1 MKTRIIGLLI
11 ILANLN
17 LFAYTSLSDY
27 IISPTT
33 VKKIGIYKFQKFAS
47 NDNNLFL
54 EFQNDLIYEL
64 ESVFYFDV
72 YDYNKMFNQIST
84 YYKNNPFEFLNSFD
98 ALAIGE
104 IRSNQ
109 NLYIKIYLPKA
120 TDQREFFFKLE
131 DKYDKTFILQLI
143 KKELE
148 KKLVFS
154 GEIID
159 STDSH
164 KTIINL
170 GENFNIKPNQLFVS
184 FKDNRNVNT
193 VLKVN
198 QVNNLTSLCSILFQD
213 LPLSSGDTVTYLT
226 PDFLKNLHS
235 KNIKTDIN
243 SKISLTNVTK
253 VWGVSGK
260 NIFISS
266 SPYENNCLISDKK
279 RTFLRNLDSHKSKVL
294 EQNVLLNQVEWN
306 QRNKTLAYSFDK
318 NLVVYFINENK
329 KFYYING
336 VFTPSSRVYDKK
348 NVNLILDFKW
358 SFDGKTFVFFIK
370 NQGLYITSD
379 FKKIKKLDL
388 PNFYNDVSKIQ
399 LSFSGD
405 NEALYIKYPNNFDDY
420 YTILYYN
427 LLNNSITES
436 SKQIIKGTFQMS
448 KDYTGILDYEY
459 KGNKTNWIKIQKT
472 NSLIIKP
479 KFSDPLHTS
488 ANNQIS
494 FNIKNKHLFLFDNN
508 INYLTQPNFPIVN
521 QTSFFPSSEKML
533 IVGFL
538 KDSNKDNVI
547 NWKDNNGLY
556 LYNPLL
562 NTVETNLLKDI
573 DELMEV
579 TPSGQYIFYRKGSDL
594 FSAQIK

>member
-1 MKTRIIGLLI
+1 MF
-11 ILANLN
+11 ANLN

-47 NDNNLFL
+47 QNNNLFL

-64 ESVFYFDV
+64 ESVSYFDV
-72 YDYNKMFNQIST
+72 YDYDKMFNQIST
-84 YYKNNPFEFLNSFD
+84 YYKNNPFDFLNSFD

-109 NLYIKIYLPKA
+109 NLYIKIYFPKA
-120 TDQREFFFKLE
+120 TDQREFSFKLE
-131 DKYDKTFILQLI
+131 NEYDKTFILQLI

-159 STDSH
+159 SADSH
-164 KTIINL
+164 KIIINL
-170 GENFNIKPNQLFVS
+170 GKNFNIKPNQLFVS
-184 FKDNRNVNT
+184 FKDNHNVNAI
-193 VLKVN
+193 LNVN
-198 QVNNLTSLCSILFQD
+198 QVNNLTSLCSVVFQD
-213 LPLSSGDTVTYLT
+213 SPLSSADTVTYLS

-235 KNIKTDIN
+235 KNVTIDMN
-243 SKISLTNVTK
+243 SKISLTNKRK
-253 VWGVSGK
+253 VWGISGK
-260 NIFISS
+260 NVFISS
-266 SPYENNCLISDKK
+266 SPYENNYLISDEK
-279 RTFLRNLDSHKSKVL
+279 RFYFRNLDSHKSKEL
-294 EQNVLLNQVEWN
+294 EQNVLIKQVEWN
-306 QRNKTLAYSFDK
+306 PRNKTLAYSFDK
-318 NLVVYFINENK
+318 NLVIYFISENK
-329 KFYYING
+329 KLYYING
-336 VFTPSSRVYDKK
+336 IFTPYSRIYDKK
-348 NVNLILDFKW
+348 NVNLVLDFKW
-358 SFDGKTFVFFIK
+358 AFDGKTFVFFIK

-399 LSFSGD
+399 LSFSGNND
-405 NEALYIKYPNNFDDY
+405 ALYIKYPNNFDDS
-420 YTILYYN
+420 YTILYYT
-427 LLNNSITES
+427 LSNNSITEI
-436 SKQIIKGTFQMS
+436 SKQIINGSFQMS

-459 KGNKTNWIKIQKT
+459 KGNKTNLIKIEKT
-472 NSLIIKP
+472 NSLIIKS
-479 KFSDPLHTS
+479 KFLGPLHTS

-508 INYLTQPNFPIVN
+508 INYLPQPNFPIVN
-521 QTSFFPSSEKML
+521 QASFFLSSEKML
-533 IVGFL
+533 VVGFL

-556 LYNPLL
+556 LYNPLI
-562 NTVETNLLKDI
+562 NTVETNLLEDI
-573 DELMEV
+573 DELMAV